1 MRKLRERE
9 MGERKI
15 QTSSCARLEIRK
27 KERMKRRK
35 LWKGGQS
42 KRKNTLKVKAVALT
56 NRPYGSVAAE
66 PQGATRFVCV
76 CVCVCVWEGERWICI
91 VFCQT
96 SGCQQF
102 ASLAHYSQGRQ
113 LTWIMHSYTH
123 IHTHTH
129 TRAEQRHEYTDTC
142 ECVCVCAH
150 AHTEAPTQKQT
161 VWPDCRR
168 TRESVCL
175 HGTHTHT
182 HTHTHTPLSFWL
194 YGLFLCPG
202 TLLCLTLPL

>member
-1 MRKLRERE
+1 MIVLKKLISFKQFNKGKKKKKQGQKEHKRLSGDNRTPTGRRKLGIWTVDGMWINVWIKVMRKLRERE

-76 CVCVCVWEGERWICI
+76 CVCVCVCVWEGERWICI

-129 TRAEQRHEYTDTC
+129 TH
-142 ECVCVCAH
+142 
-150 AHTEAPTQKQT
+150 KS
-161 VWPDCRR
+161 R
-168 TRESVCL
+168 TK
-175 HGTHTHT
+175 T
-182 HTHTHTPLSFWL
+182 
-194 YGLFLCPG
+194 
-202 TLLCLTLPL
+202 